1 MDLIVAKGPLQPS
14 NNITILEEKE
24 ESMSSKA
31 QPNTAKFPPM
41 KDAKDQFLVD
51 NFKE

>member
-1 MDLIVAKGPLQPS
+1 V
-14 NNITILEEKE
+14 
-24 ESMSSKA
+24 SSKAVGEA